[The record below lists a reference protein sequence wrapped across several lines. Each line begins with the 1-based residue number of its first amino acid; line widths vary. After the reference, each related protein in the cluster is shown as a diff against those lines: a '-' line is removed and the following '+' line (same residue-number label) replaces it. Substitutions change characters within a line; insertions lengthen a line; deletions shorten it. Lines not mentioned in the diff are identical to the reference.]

1 MSIQKVHFGVTALL
15 VSAILA
21 LLLLTACDSPVSPSG
36 GESDDD
42 VEDFG
47 GLPSVEM
54 VATAYMTMHHVVF
67 PAIEGDLDWDNV
79 AVFGSIDEETG
90 GEIQIVVVDAVIN
103 EEDGSTVEADLSVQV
118 DYGEIE
124 SSVAISGEAT
134 FTDFEYGIESLH
146 FTDAMI
152 YFTGDAVGQAAPNPP
167 HHASGSF
174 EIDGE
179 AYEVTDL
186 LHAALTAELTYTISY
201 ITTSVAFESY
211 PDWWD
216 DELPD
221 GIAHSEL
228 EHDHHR
234 VFFNSFATGDDT
246 HAPVYNGH
254 FDFTDGMSEAPYEFT
269 FDGSIEIE
277 NGFIGSFALN
287 AMSISWISSPPESPT
302 TPPDS
307 IAGSITSDNRTF
319 DAESIR
325 WLMDAVGLLED
336 HFDQDESE
344 ISGSFTVEAAGAP
357 DGVEW
362 NEVTLFA
369 AGDRSNEIAWG
380 YVTDDSWHGTIE
392 RGTYDNIYAEV
403 HYAEEGSGETPAESG
418 SWFSGEENPVET
430 DFHVGSD
437 SVDMNITIDGDWI
450 DLGAD

>member
-254 FDFTDGMSEAPYEFT
+254 FDFTEYVR
-269 FDGSIEIE
+269 SIESVGGPFDLIVVDGRARLACLDHAR
-277 NGFIGSFALN
+277 NHLAPGGRIVFDDIGRERYRPALR
-287 AMSISWISSPPESPT
+287 T
-302 TPPDS
+302 TGLQAQVCVGAKPSLPY
-307 IAGSITSDNRTF
+307 R
-319 DAESIR
+319 DATAI
-325 WLMDAVGLLED
+325 
-336 HFDQDESE
+336 
-344 ISGSFTVEAAGAP
+344 FTVADRNSSELN
-357 DGVEW
+357 DG
-362 NEVTLFA
+362 
-369 AGDRSNEIAWG
+369 RS
-380 YVTDDSWHGTIE
+380 
-392 RGTYDNIYAEV
+392 
-403 HYAEEGSGETPAESG
+403 
-418 SWFSGEENPVET
+418 
-430 DFHVGSD
+430 
-437 SVDMNITIDGDWI
+437 
-450 DLGAD
+450 